1 MARAF
6 YGSKISNNMTKTP
19 EGFLICHNV
28 PIARAGWYEYL
39 EGEVL
44 DSGSMD
50 KIIQVYRSPDEVF
63 SNTAIAS
70 FEGKPFVDEHPQEEI
85 ITPEN
90 SSKYTKG
97 TARNVRRS
105 DSEKDMLIA
114 DIVVYDADVI
124 KEIEEGK
131 REISCGYECDYVE
144 SDGTYCQTNI
154 RGNHVALVDAGRAGH
169 RVRIKDS
176 DIKKKIKDSK
186 GENKGMSKTLRNLT
200 QKKDRPVNKF
210 LVAVGLKH
218 IAKDA
223 EPEEIADVV
232 DAIAEENSCDEESTS
247 CDEETTPTNDA
258 GEENSSEVM
267 KAIQALT
274 EQMNS
279 ISATVQKL
287 VNHENEEHSEGNIID
302 EIIDELGGEP
312 TADEDIQEEEE
323 SVTIPAENV
332 DEEPGSIDEDT
343 TDECSSTS
351 NDTAIAILQA
361 MKPVIAGIKDP
372 KQRKLASDS
381 LKKAYAKTKTK
392 KKNSVDGYSKINNI
406 KKKRQV
412 AQVKD
417 SKNQTVDS
425 GAIGNNLYAKYNANA
440 PK

>member
-1 MARAF
+1 M
-6 YGSKISNNMTKTP
+6 
-19 EGFLICHNV
+19 CHNV

-39 EGEVL
+39 EGEVI

-63 SNTAIAS
+63 SESAIAS
-70 FEGKPFVDEHPQEEI
+70 FEGKPFVDEHPQEEMV
-85 ITPEN
+85 TPEN
-90 SSKYTKG
+90 SNKYTKG

-105 DSEKDMLIA
+105 SSENDMLIA

-176 DIKKKIKDSK
+176 DIKKNIKDSK

-247 CDEETTPTNDA
+247 CDEETAPTNDA

-323 SVTIPAENV
+323 SVTVPAENI
-332 DEEPGSIDEDT
+332 DEESEVIDEDT

-361 MKPVIAGIKDP
+361 MKPVIAGMKDP
-372 KQRKLASDS
+372 KQRKLACDS

-417 SKNQTVDS
+417 SKNQTVDV

>member
-1 MARAF
+1 M
-6 YGSKISNNMTKTP
+6 
-19 EGFLICHNV
+19 CHNV

-39 EGEVL
+39 EGEVI

-63 SNTAIAS
+63 SESAIAS
-70 FEGKPFVDEHPQEEI
+70 FEGKPFVDEHPQEEMV
-85 ITPEN
+85 TPEN
-90 SSKYTKG
+90 SNKYTKG

-105 DSEKDMLIA
+105 SSENDMLIA

-154 RGNHVALVDAGRAGH
+154 RGNHVALVDVGRAGH

-176 DIKKKIKDSK
+176 DIKKNIKDSK

-247 CDEETTPTNDA
+247 CDEETAPTNDA

-287 VNHENEEHSEGNIID
+287 VNHENEEHSEGKIID

-323 SVTIPAENV
+323 SVTVPAENV
-332 DEEPGSIDEDT
+332 DEESGVIDEDT
-343 TDECSSTS
+343 ADECSSTS

-361 MKPVIAGIKDP
+361 MKPVIAGMKDP
-372 KQRKLASDS
+372 KQRKLACDS

-417 SKNQTVDS
+417 SKNKTVDV

>member
-1 MARAF
+1 M
-6 YGSKISNNMTKTP
+6 
-19 EGFLICHNV
+19 V
-28 PIARAGWYEYL
+28 
-39 EGEVL
+39 
-44 DSGSMD
+44 
-50 KIIQVYRSPDEVF
+50 
-63 SNTAIAS
+63 
-70 FEGKPFVDEHPQEEI
+70 
-85 ITPEN
+85 TPEN
-90 SSKYTKG
+90 SNKYTKG
-97 TARNVRRS
+97 TTRNVRRS
-105 DSEKDMLIA
+105 SSENDMLIA

-176 DIKKKIKDSK
+176 DIKKNIKDSK

-247 CDEETTPTNDA
+247 CDEETAPTNDA

-323 SVTIPAENV
+323 SVTVPAENI
-332 DEEPGSIDEDT
+332 DEEPEVIDEDT

-372 KQRKLASDS
+372 KQRKLACDS

-406 KKKRQV
+406 KNKRQA

-417 SKNQTVDS
+417 SKNKTVDV

>member
-1 MARAF
+1 M
-6 YGSKISNNMTKTP
+6 
-19 EGFLICHNV
+19 CHNV

-39 EGEVL
+39 EGEVI

-63 SNTAIAS
+63 SESAIAS
-70 FEGKPFVDEHPQEEI
+70 FEGKPFVDEHPQEEMV
-85 ITPEN
+85 TPEN
-90 SSKYTKG
+90 SNKYTKG

-105 DSEKDMLIA
+105 SSENDMLIA

-176 DIKKKIKDSK
+176 DIKKNIKDSK

-247 CDEETTPTNDA
+247 CDEETAPTNDA

-302 EIIDELGGEP
+302 EIIDELGGES

-323 SVTIPAENV
+323 SVTVPAENI
-332 DEEPGSIDEDT
+332 DEEPEVIDEDT

-361 MKPVIAGIKDP
+361 MKPVIAGMKDP
-372 KQRKLASDS
+372 KQRKLACDS

-406 KKKRQV
+406 KNKRQA

-417 SKNQTVDS
+417 SKNKTVDV

>member
-1 MARAF
+1 M
-6 YGSKISNNMTKTP
+6 
-19 EGFLICHNV
+19 CHNV

-39 EGEVL
+39 EGEVI

-63 SNTAIAS
+63 SESAIAS
-70 FEGKPFVDEHPQEEI
+70 FEGKPFVDEHPQEEMV
-85 ITPEN
+85 TPEN
-90 SSKYTKG
+90 SNKYTKG
-97 TARNVRRS
+97 TTRNVRRS
-105 DSEKDMLIA
+105 SSENDMLIA

-176 DIKKKIKDSK
+176 DIKKNIKDSK

-247 CDEETTPTNDA
+247 CDEETAPTNDA

-323 SVTIPAENV
+323 SVTVPAENI
-332 DEEPGSIDEDT
+332 DEEPEVIDEDT

-372 KQRKLASDS
+372 KQRKLACDS

-417 SKNQTVDS
+417 SKNKTVDV